1 MKHFKISFILLLFLY
16 NSCEESSVNF
26 YVENK
31 SNEPIDSVTIGL
43 SGFNYKNPITYKE
56 IHPNENINLIYS
68 FKKVP
73 RADGNYKI
81 TFFKNRESTSNI
93 FGYYSNGAAGSGNF
107 RATLLV
113 GDSITIEEFF
123 DK

>member
-1 MKHFKISFILLLFLY
+1 MLFLY

-56 IHPNENINLIYS
+56 INPNENINLIYS

-93 FGYYSNGAAGSGNF
+93 FGYYSNGAPRSGNF

-113 GDSITIEEFF
+113 GDFITIEELF